1 MLIPL
6 ASPLEREGS
15 NVIYKKKQKTT
26 TTRSMLNDK
35 IGIILARRHIN
46 SRNKDVWGSSTFSH
60 TLFIFYK
67 NNFIRTVSLIF
78 AQN

>member
-6 ASPLEREGS
+6 ANPLERKGS

-35 IGIILARRHIN
+35 IGIILAQRHIN
-46 SRNKDVWGSSTFSH
+46 SRNKDV
-60 TLFIFYK
+60 
-67 NNFIRTVSLIF
+67 
-78 AQN
+78 

>member
-6 ASPLEREGS
+6 ANPLERKGS

-35 IGIILARRHIN
+35 IGIILAQRHIN
-46 SRNKDVWGSSTFSH
+46 SRNEDVWGSPTFSH
-60 TLFIFYK
+60 SIK
-67 NNFIRTVSLIF
+67 NEILMQVKR
-78 AQN
+78 